1 MDITAYV
8 KNAATAKTRKECRNN
23 GRDDLTSKR

>member
-8 KNAATAKTRKECRNN
+8 KNVATAKTRKECRNN
-23 GRDDLTSKR
+23 GGNDWTSKR